1 MKFKL
6 KNLSPLIGILILIYI
21 LYIIDLRKLFLILSS
36 ASPFLIIIAA
46 AISLFSMFII
56 NLRWL
61 KIIKIMDMNI
71 SYRETLSILA
81 KGITLGT
88 ITPGKLGELYRSKY
102 LKDKTKKS
110 FGVCF
115 SSVIL
120 CRLFDLFSLL
130 VLGCLAILFF
140 TYYYSV
146 SIISPLFLIILILI
160 FSTSLFIF
168 SNHKRM
174 KSVLKPIVSSFI
186 PENHKSKLRFHF
198 NEFYKGLYSIKI
210 KNYLILLSYTL
221 IMWCINIFTVYLL
234 SQSLNIQVS
243 FFYYF
248 LIFPII
254 LLINL
259 IPISISG
266 LGTSQASFMFFL
278 FLKNI
283 PAESAVALSFLVIFI
298 TGMIYALPGLVLY
311 LIKK

>member
-21 LYIIDLRKLFLILSS
+21 LYAIDLKKLFLILGS
-36 ASPFLIIIAA
+36 ANPFLIIIAA
-46 AISLFSMFII
+46 ATSLFSMFIL

-71 SYRETLSILA
+71 SYKKSLGILA

-102 LKDKTKKS
+102 LMDKTKKS
-110 FGVCF
+110 FGACF
-115 SSVIL
+115 SSVVL

-130 VLGCLAILFF
+130 ALGCLAILFF

-146 SIISPLFLIILILI
+146 SIISPLFLISLI
-160 FSTSLFIF
+160 FIFSISLFIF
-168 SNHKRM
+168 SSHKRM
-174 KSVLKPIVSSFI
+174 KIILKPIVSSFI
-186 PENHKSKLRFHF
+186 PENYKSKLRFHF
-198 NEFYKGLYSIKI
+198 NEFYKGLYSIKMR
-210 KNYLILLSYTL
+210 NYFVLLFYTL
-221 IMWCINIFTVYLL
+221 VMWFINIFMVYLL
-234 SQSLNIQVS
+234 SKSLNIQIS

-266 LGTSQASFMFFL
+266 LGTSQASFIFFL
-278 FLKNI
+278 FLKDI
-283 PAESAVALSFLVIFI
+283 SPESAVALSFLVIFI
-298 TGMIYALPGLVLY
+298 GNIIYALPGLVLY